1 MPKSP
6 KRVRKVILLLDEDAL
21 VLSTGFVSVRV
32 AATGEW
38 RIPAVLPYTTLQV
51 LISLADA
58 ASSDRPIM
66 IEGIGDQILIGG
78 AELALAPEDYVLV
91 GAPVQP
97 GFDAPRLSLRS
108 GRFPKGYGNIE
119 ARGLWGYTEDDGSAE
134 GRTPLEIRRVTILL
148 VLRTLPPMGD
158 TDAAGEAR
166 NRWRILEERTRDQS
180 YKLDRVAQTGAF
192 TGDPEIDG
200 ILARFRRPP
209 GLGAA

>member
-1 MPKSP
+1 MYATVTELRDEGVTEAQASDARLERLIDEASRLIDRATGWFFEPRSMT
-6 KRVRKVILLLDEDAL
+6 LLLDGRGTPTVE
-21 VLSTGFVSVRV
+21 
-32 AATGEW
+32 
-38 RIPAVLPYTTLQV
+38 LPV
-51 LISLADA
+51 P
-58 ASSDRPIM
+58 PIRL
-66 IEGIGDQILIGG
+66 DQILIGG

-134 GRTPLEIRRVTILL
+134 GRTPLEIRRATILL
-148 VLRTLPPMGD
+148 VLRTLPLMGD

-180 YKLDRVAQTGAF
+180 YKLDRVSRSGVL
-192 TGDPEIDG
+192 TGDPEVDE
-200 ILARFRRPP
+200 ILLRYRRPAP
-209 GLGAA
+209 MGAA